1 MGFCCSK
8 DDMTHNPGDKTSKR
22 GPSGPVTSTQN
33 FNPGNFALINEN
45 KNKITRE
52 YNVLSPALGRGAF
65 GEVRQAIHRET
76 GMVRAIKIVFK
87 EISKPNDLSRIVK
100 EVRRRCLNS
109 YNSETKFGADPLFGT
124 FSPLCFF

>member
-1 MGFCCSK
+1 MGQCCARDNK
-8 DDMTHNPGDKTSKR
+8 TDRPGDIAKGGRTRKHQK
-22 GPSGPVTSTQN
+22 VTN
-33 FNPGNFALINEN
+33 KEEFNPGQSEFVVEN

-87 EISKPNDLSRIVK
+87 ESSRADELKRIVR
-100 EVRRRCLNS
+100 EVKL
-109 YNSETKFGADPLFGT
+109 
-124 FSPLCFF
+124 

>member
-1 MGFCCSK
+1 MGMCCGKPNPNAERPGRPAGPHKETKKKVTNK
-8 DDMTHNPGDKTSKR
+8 D
-22 GPSGPVTSTQN
+22 Q
-33 FNPGNFALINEN
+33 FNVGRSEIVVEN

-87 EISKPNDLSRIVK
+87 ESSKPEDLRRIVR
-100 EVRRRCLNS
+100 EV
-109 YNSETKFGADPLFGT
+109 K
-124 FSPLCFF
+124 